1 MSDEAPLRER
11 FEGGFRVGDWFVEP
25 MLNRVQLDDEEE
37 VQLEPK
43 VMEVLLCL
51 ADRPGETVTK
61 DQFKDEVWTE
71 AVVTDDVVSRCI
83 SELRTVFDDDPNDP
97 SYIETIRKTGYRLI
111 APVRR
116 PEASDLTPTDEAE
129 PPSVLGKAEGRAPP
143 VQRLLRSL
151 YQKIQTT
158 HVDAGEEWVL
168 IAGGTIQRRWILI
181 IGGLLGGLLIVGL
194 VFWLASVVPSSTGTS
209 PMSVRPFTSYSGEE
223 FDPALSASG
232 TRVVFA
238 WRQPDSLDQ
247 NIYLMQRGAERR
259 LQLSPDSTIDWSPT
273 WSPNGRY
280 VAYVRETEGT
290 HQISIV
296 PSIGGQGR
304 IALNQPYRAIQSV
317 AWVPDTSRRAL
328 VFSARRRPHQAYG
341 LSLLLPNA
349 DSTVSLTTPPLWSKG
364 DTEPTVSPD
373 GSHIAFVRS
382 PVQGRGDI
390 FVVPISGG
398 SPTRIT
404 TDSTTIDGLT
414 WSADGSEILFTARRA
429 GVSGLWRVE
438 ADGNGSPTLV
448 RSASEGTAFG
458 DPTLSVQSAQL
469 AYTQRSS
476 QLDIWKLD
484 RSSRVAEFTAESLLS
499 STQDDTNPSIAPG
512 GNRIAFVSTRSGTS
526 EIWVASSDGSN
537 PAPLTSLDG
546 PEIRSIAWSPT
557 GARLCFVARED
568 GKSDLYMVSASDG
581 SSSRLTQTDSEDLI
595 PRWSQ
600 DGRWIYFISNRTG
613 QWEAWRVRTSPKA
626 RSVQQVTTGGA
637 VAAQESATGSTLYF
651 VRPDTTGIWT
661 ASLDTTRFP
670 LETEPSPQNA
680 IINTIVQFDPQDR
693 RSWWVGES
701 GIHFV
706 HRRPNAAVLAYFD
719 FSSRRILPLH
729 GFSDWKAVQD
739 VAVGPGGAWFA
750 YTHVVRRE
758 SDIMLAE
765 SFR

>member
-1 MSDEAPLRER
+1 MSDEVSLRER
-11 FEGGFRVGDWFVEP
+11 FEGGFWVGDWFVEP
-25 MLNRVQLDDEEE
+25 MLNRIQRDEEE

-51 ADRPGETVTK
+51 ADRSDKTVTK

-71 AVVTDDVVSRCI
+71 TVVTDDVVSRCI
-83 SELRTVFDDDPNDP
+83 SELRKVFDDDPNDP

-116 PEASDLTPTDEAE
+116 PEASDLAPTDE
-129 PPSVLGKAEGRAPP
+129 VEGASLRSETEGNAPP

-158 HVDAGEEWVL
+158 RVDAGEEWVV
-168 IAGGTIQRRWILI
+168 IAGGTIQRKWVI
-181 IGGLLGGLLIVGL
+181 LLGSLLGALLAFGL
-194 VFWLASVVPSSTGTS
+194 VFWLASTVPSGADTS
-209 PMSVRPFTSYSGEE
+209 PMSATPFTSYSGEE

-232 TRVVFA
+232 NRVVFA

-247 NIYLMQRGAERR
+247 NIYLMQQGAERR

-280 VAYVRETEGT
+280 VAYVQETEGT

-304 IALNQPYRAIQSV
+304 TVLRRPHRQIQSA

-341 LSLLLPNA
+341 LSLLLPDA
-349 DSTVSLTTPPLWSKG
+349 DSTMSLTTPPLWSKG
-364 DTEPTVSPD
+364 DMDPTLSPD
-373 GSHIAFVRS
+373 GSRIAFVRS
-382 PVQGRGDI
+382 PVQGVGDV
-390 FVVPISGG
+390 FVVSTSGG

-404 TDSTTIDGLT
+404 SDSTTVDGLA
-414 WSADGSEILFTARRA
+414 WSPDGSEILYTARRA

-438 ADGNGSPTLV
+438 ADGNGVPTLV
-448 RSASEGTAFG
+448 RSASEGTVFS
-458 DPTLSVQSAQL
+458 DLTLSMQSAQL

-476 QLDIWKLD
+476 QLDIWKLG
-484 RSSRVAEFTAESLLS
+484 RPSRVAEFTAEPLLS

-512 GNRIAFVSTRSGTS
+512 GDRMVFVSTRSGTP
-526 EIWVASSDGSN
+526 EIWVAQSDGSN
-537 PAPLTSLDG
+537 PTPLTSLNG
-546 PEIRSIAWSPT
+546 PEIHSIAWSPT
-557 GARLCFVARED
+557 GSRLCFVARQN
-568 GKSDLYMVSASDG
+568 GKSNLYVGSVSDG

-600 DGRWIYFISNRTG
+600 DGRWIYFASNRTG
-613 QWEAWRVRTSPKA
+613 QWEAWRVRSSPEP
-626 RSVQQVTTGGA
+626 RSVQRVTTGGA
-637 VAAQESATGSTLYF
+637 VAAQESATSSTLYF
-651 VRPDTTGIWT
+651 VRPDTVGIWT
-661 ASLDTTRFP
+661 VPLDTTRFP
-670 LETEPSPQNA
+670 LQTEPSSQSA

-693 RSWWVGES
+693 RSWWVGEN

-729 GFSDWKAVQD
+729 GFSDWRSVQD
-739 VAVGPGGAWFA
+739 VAVGPGGTWFA

-758 SDIMLAE
+758 SDIMLVE
-765 SFR
+765 DF